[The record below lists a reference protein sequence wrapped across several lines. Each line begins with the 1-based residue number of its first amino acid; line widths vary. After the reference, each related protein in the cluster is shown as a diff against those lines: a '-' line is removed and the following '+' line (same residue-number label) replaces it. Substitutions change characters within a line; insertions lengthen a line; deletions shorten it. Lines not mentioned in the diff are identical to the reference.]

1 MFDWHTEVC
10 LLALRGGIAVE
21 KCLKLVII
29 SRENKRTSPDSVAL
43 AKSDCLG
50 VLPVSKEHWS
60 GSENPWNTYDAS
72 SWRWGQRGAGREC
85 PGSLT
90 ETCRITYPDS
100 QHRSQIPG
108 LEVASGARNLA
119 HHCKARMTCSIPGP
133 QQGESWR
140 PFSKRFSHLHVGH
153 SNTDEAWCVCLLLE
167 LPAIAWPLSADIC
180 GTWP

>member
-29 SRENKRTSPDSVAL
+29 SRENKRTSSDSVAL

-119 HHCKARMTCSIPGP
+119 HHARQEWLVPFQVPSRVKAEGHFQKGFPTCMLAIQILMRHGVS
-133 QQGESWR
+133 
-140 PFSKRFSHLHVGH
+140 
-153 SNTDEAWCVCLLLE
+153 VCCLNF
-167 LPAIAWPLSADIC
+167 LP
-180 GTWP
+180 